1 MWAIKFALVFLLIWC
16 IWYVGW
22 RVIFAGWDFINI
34 NALLAS
40 RGRGGGGPACD
51 RQDFGAPAEEPET
64 IARNASGRQPSKR
77 SRVRNP

>member
-34 NALLAS
+34 MPSLPVVVGAVVALLVT
-40 RGRGGGGPACD
+40 GRILEH
-51 RQDFGAPAEEPET
+51 RRKNQ
-64 IARNASGRQPSKR
+64 KL
-77 SRVRNP
+77 